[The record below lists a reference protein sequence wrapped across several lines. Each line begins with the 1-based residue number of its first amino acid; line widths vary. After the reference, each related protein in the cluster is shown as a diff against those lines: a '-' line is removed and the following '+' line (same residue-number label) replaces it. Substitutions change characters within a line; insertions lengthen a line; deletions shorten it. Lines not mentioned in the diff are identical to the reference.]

1 MLQKLKS
8 TSISVLPLIG
18 FVLLVHFTM
27 YKFSSTL
34 LLNFFIGCAV
44 LIIGQ
49 VIFLTGIDNSI
60 VPMGQFVGN
69 SVTDQ
74 KKFYIFVLFGFIFGV
89 LTTIAEPD
97 LQVLSGKIYM
107 AGFGI
112 PKVLVLVVSGIG
124 VGALISIGLIRI
136 VTKHSLGLILF
147 ILYALIAVLG
157 IFVSEKG
164 FAMCLDAGA
173 CTTGVVTSPFLLAL
187 GIGVAKMVSASGKT
201 SGEENF
207 GLIAL
212 SSAGPIVLM
221 LILTIIFSGTGSEVV
236 VEQCDTPL
244 LLETLKDV
252 SFSLFPLFIAF
263 FVFEV
268 IFIKISK
275 TERLKLVAG
284 SITTFVG
291 LYLFLFGI
299 EFGLTDMGSEFG
311 KALASVNKLP
321 ITIII
326 CAGLGFG
333 LAFCEPSI
341 RILAEQIEEVTNRNL
356 KVPFIMVF
364 MGVSIVLSITL
375 VILQSTYNFSIWWIY
390 GIMYGLSFIM
400 MPFVSKLF
408 TSIAFDSSGVATGT
422 ITVAF
427 IFPIMLGLNGTL
439 GGFGTL
445 GIMGMTP
452 VFVMEVLG
460 IIFRINV
467 EVENKK
473 TQKILV
479 RLSKTDDIYSNIEKL
494 KQKHIEEF
502 EGRVV

>member
-8 TSISVLPLIG
+8 AGLSVLPLIG

-27 YKFSSTL
+27 YKFSSSIL
-34 LLNFFIGCAV
+34 ISFFIGCAI
-44 LIIGQ
+44 LIVGE

-74 KKFYIFVLFGFIFGV
+74 KKFYIFVIFGFIFGV
-89 LTTIAEPD
+89 LTTVAEPD
-97 LQVLSGKIYM
+97 LQVLAGKIS
-107 AGFGI
+107 AGGFGI
-112 PKVLVLVVSGIG
+112 PKALVLIGAGIG
-124 VGALISIGLIRI
+124 VGALISVGLIRI
-136 VTKHSLGLILF
+136 ITKHSLGIILF
-147 ILYALIAVLG
+147 ILYGLIAVLG

-187 GIGVAKMVSASGKT
+187 GIGVSKMVSNGSKNGD
-201 SGEENF
+201 ENF

-212 SSAGPIVLM
+212 SSAGPIVVM
-221 LILTIIFSGTGSEVV
+221 LILTIIFNGSGEAVEVV
-236 VEQCDTPL
+236 ESTTPL
-244 LLETLKDV
+244 WLETLKDV

-275 TERLKLVAG
+275 TERIKLLIGAVV
-284 SITTFVG
+284 TFVG

-299 EFGLTDMGSEFG
+299 EFGLTNMGEEFG
-311 KALASVNKLP
+311 KALSSVNKLP
-321 ITIII
+321 LTIAI
-326 CAGLGFG
+326 CASLGFS

-341 RILAEQIEEVTNRNL
+341 RILAGQVEEVTNRNL
-356 KVPFIMVF
+356 KVPFIMIF
-364 MGVSIVLSITL
+364 MGCSILLSIAL
-375 VILQSTYNFSIWWIY
+375 VILQSAYNFSIWWIF
-390 GIMYGLSFIM
+390 GILYGLSFIM

-427 IFPIMLGLNGTL
+427 IFPIIAGLEGSL

-445 GIMGMTP
+445 GIMGIVP
-452 VFVMEVLG
+452 VFVMELLG

-467 EVENKK
+467 DVENKK
-473 TQKILV
+473 NQRLLV
-479 RLSKTDDIYSNIEKL
+479 RLSQTEDKYSNIEKL
-494 KQKHIEEF
+494 KRNCEF
-502 EGRVV
+502 DGRLY

>member
-1 MLQKLKS
+1 MLQRLKS
-8 TSISVLPLIG
+8 IFISVLPLIG

-27 YKFSSTL
+27 YRFSSAL
-34 LLNFFIGCAV
+34 LLNFFIGCAI
-44 LIIGQ
+44 LIVGQ

-74 KKFYIFVLFGFIFGV
+74 RKFYIFVIFGFIFGI

-112 PKVLVLVVSGIG
+112 PKILVLIVSGVG
-124 VGALISIGLIRI
+124 VGILISVGLIRI
-136 VTKHSLGLILF
+136 VTKHSLGIILF
-147 ILYALIAVLG
+147 ILYGLIAILG
-157 IFVSEKG
+157 MFVSEKG

-173 CTTGVVTSPFLLAL
+173 CTTGVVTSPFLLAM
-187 GIGVAKMVSASGKT
+187 GIGVAKMVSTSGKT

-221 LILTIIFSGTGSEVV
+221 LILTIIYSGTGSEVV
-236 VEQCDTPL
+236 ESTSSSSL

-252 SFSLFPLFIAF
+252 SFSLFPLFFAF

-275 TERLKLVAG
+275 TERLKLLLG
-284 SITTFVG
+284 SAVTFVG

-299 EFGLTDMGSEFG
+299 EFGLTDMGNEFG
-311 KALASVNKLP
+311 KALASVDKLG
-321 ITIII
+321 ITIVI
-326 CAGLGFG
+326 CASLGFS

-341 RILAEQIEEVTNRNL
+341 RILAGQIEEVTNRNL

-364 MGVSIVLSITL
+364 MGFSILFSITL
-375 VILQSTYNFSIWWIY
+375 VILQSTFNFSIWWIY
-390 GIMYGLSFIM
+390 GILYGLSFIM

-427 IFPIMLGLNGTL
+427 IFPIMLGLNGSL

-452 VFVMEVLG
+452 VFIMEVLG
-460 IIFRINV
+460 IIFRISV
-467 EVENKK
+467 ELENKK

-479 RLSKTDDIYSNIEKL
+479 KLSKTDDIYSNIEKL
-494 KQKHIEEF
+494 KQKHTDEF
-502 EGRVV
+502 EGRVI

>member
-8 TSISVLPLIG
+8 AGLSVLPLVG

-27 YKFSSTL
+27 YKFSSSL
-34 LLNFFIGCAV
+34 LINFFIGCAV
-44 LIIGQ
+44 LIVGQ

-74 KKFYIFVLFGFIFGV
+74 KKFYIFVIFGFIFGV
-89 LTTIAEPD
+89 LTTVAEPD
-97 LQVLSGKIYM
+97 LQVLAGKIN
-107 AGFGI
+107 ASGFGI
-112 PKVLVLVVSGIG
+112 PKMLVLIGAGVG

-147 ILYALIAVLG
+147 ILYGIIAVLG

-187 GIGVAKMVSASGKT
+187 GIGVSKMVSANGS
-201 SGEENF
+201 SSDEENF

-212 SSAGPIVLM
+212 SSAGPIIVM
-221 LILTIIFSGTGSEVV
+221 LVFTMIFSGNSSTSEVV
-236 VEQCDTPL
+236 ASNTPL
-244 LLETLKDV
+244 WLSTLQDV

-263 FVFEV
+263 FVFEL

-275 TERLKLVAG
+275 TERTKLLLG
-284 SITTFVG
+284 SCVTFVG
-291 LYLFLFGI
+291 LYLFLYGI
-299 EFGLTDMGSEFG
+299 EFGLTNMGEEFG

-321 ITIII
+321 ITIAI
-326 CAGLGFG
+326 CASLGFS

-341 RILAEQIEEVTNRNL
+341 RILAGQVEDATNRNL
-356 KVPFIMVF
+356 KVPFIMIF
-364 MGVSIVLSITL
+364 MGVSIFLSIAL
-375 VILQSTYNFSIWWIY
+375 VILQSTYNFSIWWIF
-390 GIMYGLSFIM
+390 GILYGLSFLM

-427 IFPIMLGLNGTL
+427 MFPIIAGLNGSL

-445 GIMGMTP
+445 GIMGIVP
-452 VFVMEVLG
+452 VFVMELLG

-467 EVENKK
+467 DVENKK
-473 TQKILV
+473 SQKLLV
-479 RLSKTDDIYSNIEKL
+479 KLSQTEDKYSNIEKL
-494 KQKHIEEF
+494 KRF
-502 EGRVV
+502 SDGR